1 MRLNKLSV
9 IVFLALLVVALVSVN
24 FILYSKL
31 QFKDRFNEEKK
42 FIKLKLQELLLRKV
56 EFKNLPTDSS
66 GQYKI
71 EADFLQAN
79 IHLGKDKHDVTLV
92 THCTSNHLHYLLD
105 LTTHWKGPLSL
116 AVFVPGYDV
125 KLTYTSLFGLYEC
138 VDRFRDHV
146 TVHLV
151 YPLSH
156 PPIENSLG
164 PIIQQALDHLGS
176 CDEFIAKINSHDLAG
191 KNSWNY
197 ANVKVPYPNNLL
209 RNVGRSVVPRESY
222 VFVVDVDMMCNGN
235 LYQSFL
241 GLARQLN
248 LFGKRNDKRVFV
260 VPTFES
266 KQKLS
271 PLLTKQELL
280 DLWDSG
286 SVQPFYYQACWK
298 CQQNLDFDAW
308 KSYHSSNNN
317 LQIAYTV
324 SWKDPWEPF
333 YIAPNYVPLYDER
346 FKQYGFNRIS
356 QVCETHIAGFNFV
369 VLNNAFLIHHG
380 FKEKESFHSAKDE
393 ENARNRDIFR
403 TLKKELKIKYPR
415 STRHC

>member
-1 MRLNKLSV
+1 MRLNKVSV
-9 IVFLALLVVALVSVN
+9 IVFLGLLVVALVSVN
-24 FILYSKL
+24 VFLYSSL
-31 QFKDRFNEEKK
+31 QYKDSFNENEKLVALEDL
-42 FIKLKLQELLLRKV
+42 FPRKL
-56 EFKNLPTDSS
+56 EFKTLPTDSS

-71 EADFLQAN
+71 EVNFLVAK
-79 IHLGKDKHDVTLV
+79 IRPGKDQHDVTLV

-105 LTTHWKGPLSL
+105 LTKHWKGPISV

-125 KLTYTSLFGLYEC
+125 ETTYTSLLGLHRCKQRIRE
-138 VDRFRDHV
+138 RV

-156 PPIENSLG
+156 PPAQNSLR
-164 PIIQQALDHLGS
+164 PYLEQALSRHGS
-176 CDEFIAKINSHDLAG
+176 CDEFITRLDNNDLTG
-191 KNSWNY
+191 KLSWNY

-209 RNVGRSVVPRESY
+209 RNVGRSSVPSKHY
-222 VFVVDVDMMCNGN
+222 VFVVDVDMMCSGN

-248 LFGKRNDKRVFV
+248 LFGNNNDKRVFV
-260 VPTFES
+260 VATFES

-280 DLWDSG
+280 DLWNSG

-298 CQQNLDFDAW
+298 CQRHLDFDTW
-308 KSYHSSNNN
+308 KSYHSSNSN

-324 SWKDPWEPF
+324 DWKDPWEPF

-369 VLNNAFLIHHG
+369 VLNNGFLVHHG
-380 FKEKESFHSAKDE
+380 FKVKEGFHSAKDE
-393 ENARNRDIFR
+393 ENAHNREIFR
-403 TLKKELKIKYPR
+403 TFKKELKLKYPQ
-415 STRHC
+415 SPRHC